1 MVPNLSKNKN
11 TIIRTLITIA
21 LAALV
26 CLLIYISLKSVLPG
40 FIEVLVN
47 GDNQEL
53 QLYLESYETFTAYLI
68 AFLLQFIQIITIFLP
83 SVPIQLAVGFM

>member
-53 QLYLESYETFTAYLI
+53 QLYLESRLFVDKKPA
-68 AFLLQFIQIITIFLP
+68 A
-83 SVPIQLAVGFM
+83 

>member
-53 QLYLESYETFTAYLI
+53 QIYL
-68 AFLLQFIQIITIFLP
+68 
-83 SVPIQLAVGFM
+83 